1 MSFYLDSKIYIIK
14 SNKIVVILQAQ
25 GLFKT
30 THTERIIKTNWHY
43 YNFSMWNI
51 SVEIKMLS
59 NAFSLYFQP
68 NKNKQNSKTKLF
80 NNSEF

>member
-1 MSFYLDSKIYIIK
+1 
-14 SNKIVVILQAQ
+14 
-25 GLFKT
+25 
-30 THTERIIKTNWHY
+30 
-43 YNFSMWNI
+43 MWNI